1 MLIKVPV
8 SWLRDYVDITVPIAE
23 VALRLHMS
31 STEVKGVERPWWG
44 DKIRTARVEKLA
56 KHPNADKLVL
66 ATVDYGAGSPKT
78 VVTGASNLAEGA
90 IVAYADEGAEII
102 DGHTGERATLRGKP
116 MRGIKSEGM
125 VLSAKELGL
134 SDDHEGIHLLDA
146 KLPVG
151 ALLREVLGETV
162 LALELQPNRPDC
174 LGVVGIAREVAALL
188 GTDLRDPPLDR
199 IGPATP
205 NGLDVRIEDD
215 QACPRFAAALLTG
228 VRIGPSPAWMQARL
242 VAAGMRPI
250 DNVVDITNYVMLEL
264 GQPLHAYD
272 QRKLRGGVL
281 VARQARRGE
290 SLRTLDGIDR
300 VLPEGTLVIADAERA
315 LGMAGIM
322 GGEDSEIREDTT
334 TVALECA
341 SFEPRGIGRTATK
354 LDLRGSSGSAAARRF
369 SWELSPELVPIAL
382 ARACRLL
389 REHAGA
395 RVEGVVDRYPNPR
408 ARVNVRM
415 RFSDVPRVMGIDID
429 RDETMDI
436 LRRLQFTAAADG
448 DTLVATPP
456 VVRTDIAIAEDVVEE
471 VGRIAG
477 YDRLPTRMPDG
488 LLPLA
493 ERHPREEFRERA
505 RDGLAGFGLQEIVSY
520 SLIDPAWL
528 QQLTADS
535 APIAPE
541 PLRVV
546 NPTTVSQSV
555 ARPTLRASLLDTARR
570 NLRSRSSVAIFEIAP
585 VYLPRRADLPE
596 ERWTVGILIAG
607 TAHPVKDGE
616 TWLGPERPF
625 DVCDLQGIVLGL
637 AELLDVQ
644 TSGQRGADPG
654 VGAPDGVGA
663 PAGLHPG
670 RSIAF
675 ANGDKTYL
683 TAGQL
688 DPRVAEKWELPS
700 ETYLAEIDVA
710 TWHES
715 SVPPRMTAP
724 PRFPAALRDLA
735 VVVDEATPYGD
746 VERAVRAAAGKD
758 LESIALLDLYRGQQ
772 TGAGKKSIAVRLTFR
787 SASGTLGEADVE
799 RLVKRVTGRLQ
810 HAVGAAIRD

>member
-8 SWLRDYVDITVPIAE
+8 SWLREYVDINVPIDE
-23 VALRLHMS
+23 LALKLHMS
-31 STEVKGVERPWWG
+31 STEVKGVERPWWD
-44 DKIRTARVEKLA
+44 DKIRTARVEMLA
-56 KHPNADKLVL
+56 KHPNADKLQL
-66 ATVDYGAGSPKT
+66 ATVDYGAGAPKT
-78 VVTGASNLAEGA
+78 VVTGATNLTEGA
-90 IVAYADEGAEII
+90 IVPYADEGATII
-102 DGHTGERATLRGKP
+102 DGHTGERAVLRGKP

-125 VLSAKELGL
+125 VLSRKELGL
-134 SDDHEGIHLLDA
+134 GDEHEGIHILDP

-151 ALLREVLGETV
+151 ALLREVLGETI

-188 GTDLRDPPLDR
+188 GTILREPPVERL
-199 IGPATP
+199 GGNAPK
-205 NGLDVRIEDD
+205 GLDVRIEDD
-215 QACPRFAAALLTG
+215 AACPRFAAALLTG

-290 SLRTLDGIDR
+290 SLRTLDGVER

-315 LGMAGIM
+315 LGVAGIL
-322 GGEDSEIREDTT
+322 GGEDSEIRDDTT

-354 LDLRGSSGSAAARRF
+354 LGLHGSSGSAAARRF
-369 SWELSPELVPIAL
+369 SWELSPELVSIAL

-395 RVEGVVDRYPNPR
+395 KVEGVVDRYPNPR
-408 ARVNVRM
+408 PRVNVRM
-415 RFSDVPRVMGIDID
+415 RFSDVPRVMGIEIEPA
-429 RDETMDI
+429 ETLDI

-456 VVRTDIAIAEDVVEE
+456 IVRTDIAIAEDIVEE

-477 YDRLPTRMPDG
+477 YDRLPTRVPDG
-488 LLPLA
+488 PLPLA
-493 ERHPREEFRERA
+493 ERHPLEEFRERA
-505 RDGLAGFGLQEIVSY
+505 RDGLVGFGVQEIVSY

-528 QQLTADS
+528 KQLTADGS
-535 APIAPE
+535 CIAPE

-546 NPTTVSQSV
+546 NPTTVAQSA

-570 NLRSRSSVAIFEIAP
+570 NLRHRASVAIFEIAP
-585 VYLPRRADLPE
+585 IYLPRRADLPE
-596 ERWTVGILIAG
+596 ERWTIGILLAG
-607 TAHPVKDGE
+607 NAQPARDGE
-616 TWLGPERPF
+616 TWLTAERPF
-625 DVCDLQGIVLGL
+625 DVRDLQGIVAGL
-637 AELLDVQ
+637 EDLLDVRV
-644 TSGQRGADPG
+644 SGERRD
-654 VGAPDGVGA
+654 AP
-663 PAGLHPG
+663 GLHPG
-670 RSIAF
+670 RSLAL
-675 ANGDKTYL
+675 AHGETTYVIV
-683 TAGQL
+683 GQL
-688 DPRVAEKWELPS
+688 DPRVAEMWELPA
-700 ETYLAEIDVA
+700 ETFIAEIDLA
-710 TWHES
+710 SWQES
-715 SVPPRMTAP
+715 SRPPRVAAP

-746 VERAVRAAAGKD
+746 VEREIRAAGGKD

-772 TGAGKKSIAVRLTFR
+772 TGSGKKSFAVRLTFR

-810 HAVGAAIRD
+810 HALGATIRD

>member
-8 SWLRDYVDITVPIAE
+8 SWLREYVDINVPIDE
-23 VALRLHMS
+23 LALKLHMS
-31 STEVKGVERPWWG
+31 STEVKGVERPWWD
-44 DKIRTARVEKLA
+44 DKIRVGRIAKLA
-56 KHPNADKLVL
+56 KHPNADKLQL
-66 ATVDYGAGSPKT
+66 ATVDYGAGASKT
-78 VVTGASNLAEGA
+78 VVTGATNLTEGA
-90 IVAYADEGAEII
+90 IVPYADEGATII
-102 DGHTGERATLRGKP
+102 DGHTGERTVLRGRP
-116 MRGIKSEGM
+116 MRGIQSEGM

-134 SDDHEGIHLLDA
+134 GGDHEGIHILDPR
-146 KLPVG
+146 LPVG

-174 LGVVGIAREVAALL
+174 LGIVGIAREVAALL
-188 GTDLRDPPLDR
+188 GTNLKEPPLER
-199 IGPATP
+199 LGAAAPK
-205 NGLDVRIEDD
+205 GLDVRIEDD
-215 QACPRFAAALLTG
+215 RACPRFAAALLTG
-228 VRIGPSPAWMQARL
+228 LRIGPSPTWMQARL

-272 QRKLRGGVL
+272 HRKLRGGVL

-300 VLPEGTLVIADAERA
+300 VLAEGTLVIADGERA
-315 LGMAGIM
+315 LGVAGIM

-341 SFEPRGIGRTATK
+341 SFEPRGIGRTAMK
-354 LDLRGSSGSAAARRF
+354 LDLHGSSGSAAARRF

-389 REHAGA
+389 REHAGGK
-395 RVEGVVDRYPNPR
+395 VEGVVDRYPNPR

-429 RDETMDI
+429 PAETLDI

-456 VVRTDIAIAEDVVEE
+456 VVRTDIAIAEDIVEE

-477 YDRLPTRMPDG
+477 YDRLPTRVPDG
-488 LLPLA
+488 PLPLA
-493 ERHPREEFRERA
+493 ERHPLEEFRERA
-505 RDGLAGFGLQEIVSY
+505 RDGLAGFGVQEIVSY

-528 QQLTADS
+528 KQLTADGS
-535 APIAPE
+535 SIAPE

-570 NLRSRSSVAIFEIAP
+570 NLKNRSCVAIFEIAP
-585 VYLPRRADLPE
+585 IYLPRRADLPE
-596 ERWTVGILIAG
+596 ERWTIGILLAG
-607 TAHPVKDGE
+607 NAHPVKDGE
-616 TWLGPERPF
+616 TWLVPERRF
-625 DVCDLQGIVLGL
+625 DVRDLQGIVSGL
-637 AELLDVQ
+637 SDLLHGQ
-644 TSGQRGADPG
+644 TSGDP
-654 VGAPDGVGA
+654 VDAP
-663 PAGLHPG
+663 GLHPG

-675 ANGDKTYL
+675 RQGDRTHL
-683 TAGQL
+683 IAGQL
-688 DPRVAEKWELPS
+688 DPRVAEEWELPA
-700 ETYLAEIDVA
+700 ETFLAEIDLA
-710 TWHES
+710 AWHES
-715 SVPPRMTAP
+715 SRPPRVAAP

-746 VERAVRAAAGKD
+746 VEHEIRAAAGKE
-758 LESIALLDLYRGQQ
+758 LASIALLDLYRGQQ
-772 TGAGKKSIAVRLTFR
+772 TGAGKKSFAVRLVFR
-787 SASGTLGEADVE
+787 STAGTLGEADVE

-810 HAVGAAIRD
+810 HAVGATIRD